1 MKKKWMTAGA
11 GLGIGAVLLLAS
23 GFSAMANTSG
33 YDAYKT
39 ALKNTKAETSLTTN
53 VDLTISD
60 NGKMLVTGAADLK
73 VNKEQKAGSV
83 AATIGD
89 SSEKRS
95 INVFR
100 QEGKVIFKSSEEDVY
115 KVREMNAPKWQRNG
129 DHSNPSKVVEQVIGT
144 LLGNIK
150 DLATVEDQGNGGKH
164 AELHLSGDQVPAVVN
179 AVGTVVV
186 SKLANHKNNEKAP
199 DWMTNMPKLT
209 DNIKVEKIDM
219 DAEISTKDILE
230 EQTAKIKI
238 IGTDKSGKKHEL
250 TFTIH
255 VDYSDLNKTVPE
267 HIDLTGKKI
276 EEIKNKGMKRGWR
289 H

>member
-39 ALKNTKAETSLTTN
+39 ALKNTKAESSITMN
-53 VDLTISD
+53 VDLTITD
-60 NGKMLVTGAADLK
+60 NGKKLVTGAADLK
-73 VNKEQKAGSV
+73 VNKDQKAGSV

-89 SSEKRS
+89 STEKRS

-100 QEGKVIFKSSEEDVY
+100 QDGKVIFKSSEEDVY
-115 KVREMNAPKWQRNG
+115 KAKEINAPKWQHKG
-129 DHSNPSKVVEQVIGT
+129 DHSNLPKAMQQVFGT

-150 DLATVEDQGNGGKH
+150 DLATVENQANGGKH

-179 AVGTVVV
+179 VVGTVVV
-186 SKLANHKNNEKAP
+186 SKIANHEKNEKTP
-199 DWMTNMPKLT
+199 GWMANMSKLT
-209 DNIKVEKIDM
+209 DNIKVEKIDI

-230 EQTAKIKI
+230 AQTAKINI
-238 IGTDKSGKKHEL
+238 TGTDESGKKHEL
-250 TFTIH
+250 TITIH
-255 VDYSDLNKTVPE
+255 VDYSNINKTVPE

-276 EEIKNKGMKRGWR
+276 EEIKNEGMKRGWR